1 MLGSLSGRSEERQV
15 RVSPICPVTDL
26 PRALEH
32 YRALGCHVS
41 THDEGYGFAT
51 RAATCS
57 VSAPR

>member
-1 MLGSLSGRSEERQV
+1 MSEERQV

-32 YRALGCHVS
+32 YRALGCHLS
-41 THDEGYGFAT
+41 THDEGYDFTT